1 MPPALA
7 NFFWTGMQ
15 MRDLFVVPNL
25 LVVSPEEQTQSIS
38 SRIPEVDFPIIVHFA
53 YFTIQHDIRQQ
64 IPDILDLMYV
74 TN

>member
-7 NFFWTGMQ
+7 NFFWTGMR

-38 SRIPEVDFPIIVHFA
+38 SRIPEVDFPM
-53 YFTIQHDIRQQ
+53 
-64 IPDILDLMYV
+64 L
-74 TN
+74 